1 MTNAT
6 ITRFKRWFW
15 RPPRPHGETIPDRTV
30 SFLELFYDLVYVA
43 VIAQAADHLAEHV
56 SVSGFLEFAIVFAL
70 IWIAWV
76 NGSMYLELHGREDGR
91 TRSFVFVQMGLIALL
106 AVFTTDV
113 GEPGGSAFAIVY
125 AAFLV
130 VMTWLWYTVQ
140 RQDRQ
145 ARPEF
150 LTVTSR
156 YVIGTGLS
164 AAVIFASAFLPAE
177 PRLAVWAGFAI
188 AWMLLLL
195 VLVGRAA
202 VIRHLEL
209 NPSESLVERFG
220 LFMIIVLGEVIFG
233 VVEGLSLA
241 EHDLMTV
248 STGILAL
255 VLGFGFWWMYFDL
268 IGRRLPKRNARDL
281 AYWMLDHFP
290 ITMSIAAGGAAM
302 VSLIEHANDPST
314 PEATAW
320 LLSGSVALGLLAQA
334 VTTRTLGDAERL
346 AVVYRPLA
354 VALIAGAAAA
364 IVVGWL
370 HPAPW
375 LLALSL
381 VAILSV
387 LWFFAVSRF
396 LRADAWGDEPGLL
409 D

>member
-1 MTNAT
+1 
-6 ITRFKRWFW
+6 
-15 RPPRPHGETIPDRTV
+15 
-30 SFLELFYDLVYVA
+30 
-43 VIAQAADHLAEHV
+43 
-56 SVSGFLEFAIVFAL
+56 
-70 IWIAWV
+70 
-76 NGSMYLELHGREDGR
+76 
-91 TRSFVFVQMGLIALL
+91 
-106 AVFTTDV
+106 
-113 GEPGGSAFAIVY
+113 
-125 AAFLV
+125 
-130 VMTWLWYTVQ
+130 
-140 RQDRQ
+140 
-145 ARPEF
+145 
-150 LTVTSR
+150 VT
-156 YVIGTGLS
+156 GTGLS
-164 AAVIFASAFLPAE
+164 AAVIFASAFLPIE

-195 VLVGRAA
+195 LLVGRAA
-202 VIRHLEL
+202 VVRHLEL

-241 EHDLMTV
+241 EHDLKTV

-290 ITMSIAAGGAAM
+290 ITLSIAAAGAAM

-320 LLSGSVALGLLAQA
+320 LLSGSVAVGLIAQA
-334 VTTRTLGDAERL
+334 ATTRTLSDAERL
-346 AVVYRPLA
+346 AGVYRPLG
-354 VALIAGAAAA
+354 VGLIAGAAAA

-370 HPAPW
+370 HPTPW

-381 VAILSV
+381 VVVLSV

-396 LRADAWGDEPGLL
+396 LGADAWGDEPGLP